1 MPRRPFARL
10 LALLLLA
17 SLILALPLPL
27 ASPGAL
33 TRMALAQMAPAE
45 PLPPAQA
52 VPPAPAAPAA
62 PPRPAEASPAPRPA
76 PPAAH
81 NGNQPASPGRAAS
94 LPPGE
99 AERMLGVLRDET
111 RRNELIRSLET
122 LGAAERARR
131 EGGTPAPAEAPAG
144 ALPPAPASASSAA
157 PVEGAAAPP
166 SAAAAPTAEA
176 PATPQASSVVVP
188 NNLVGQIASGAAE
201 RLRHALDQVMAGAR
215 VLADLPAV
223 ASWASGVARDPV
235 ARVRITD
242 AAWKMLLT
250 FGLGVLAEIAVYH
263 LLRVPR
269 RRLDAMA
276 PAPGGR
282 WNWLRRVP
290 VVAGRLLL
298 DLLPVLGFALVAY
311 PMVEAVRPLPT
322 TELVLLTINNA
333 YVLCRA
339 IMMASRMLLSPAS
352 AHLRLVRMPDE
363 TAAYFTRWL
372 RRIVGLSVFGY
383 ALAEASLQFGVPWA
397 VHDGIIRLIM
407 LLVSLMLVIVVVQK
421 RQVVAG
427 LLRAPALPP
436 GEEPSG
442 SRAALR
448 TLRNRLAEIWHVVVI
463 LWLLALWGVWALEVP
478 DGFSRLLRGTGATL
492 LILGVAKGLDVGLR
506 QLLDRA
512 MALPA
517 GLAARY
523 PGLELRATR
532 YGPLLRGLV
541 SGVLTVAAL
550 LLLLEAW
557 GIGAFAWFTQ
567 GRLGSRILGA
577 LGSIGVSAL
586 VAILVWEVANSAI
599 ARQLTKASREG
610 QAARSAR
617 VRTLLPMMRTAL
629 MIVILIFLVLN
640 VLSEIGVN
648 VAPLI
653 AGASVVGVA
662 IGFGSQTLVKDVV
675 TGLFLLL
682 EDAVAVGDSVT
693 LGTPPQTGVVERLSI
708 RSIRL
713 RAMDGSVHIIP
724 FSAVTSV
731 TNMTRDFAFA
741 MLEFSLSYGEDTD
754 RVAEVLRQI
763 AKEMRA
769 EARWSGAIRDDLD
782 VMGVDRLLETGVV
795 LRARL
800 KTEPSQRFPVGREMN
815 RRIQARF
822 EELGI
827 VIPSPWRKA
836 ATEEDQMHAT
846 GASA

>member
-1 MPRRPFARL
+1 MF
-10 LALLLLA
+10 LA
-17 SLILALPLPL
+17 SLTLALPLPL
-27 ASPGAL
+27 AGPE
-33 TRMALAQMAPAE
+33 ALAQMAPAE
-45 PLPPAQA
+45 PLPPAQP
-52 VPPAPAAPAA
+52 VSPAPAAPT
-62 PPRPAEASPAPRPA
+62 PPRPAEPAPTPRPA
-76 PPAAH
+76 TPPAAH
-81 NGNQPASPGRAAS
+81 NGSQTASPGRAAG

-99 AERMLGVLRDET
+99 AERMLGVLRDES

-122 LGAAERARR
+122 LNAAERARR
-131 EGGTPAPAEAPAG
+131 EGGAPATAEAPSTAPST
-144 ALPPAPASASSAA
+144 APSPAPASAPSAA
-157 PVEGAAAPP
+157 PSAAPAEAAAAAPP
-166 SAAAAPTAEA
+166 AAETAP
-176 PATPQASSVVVP
+176 ASSVVVP

-201 RLRHALDQVMAGAR
+201 RLRHAVAQVMAGAR

-263 LLRVPR
+263 LLRAPR

-276 PAPGGR
+276 PAPGDR

-290 VVAGRLLL
+290 IVAGRLLL

-311 PMVEAVRPLPT
+311 PMVDAVHPLPT
-322 TELVLLTINNA
+322 TELVLLTVNNA

-352 AHLRLVRMPDE
+352 AHLRLIRMPDE

-427 LLRAPALPP
+427 LLRAPELAP

-448 TLRNRLAEIWHVVVI
+448 TLRNRLAGIWHVAVI

-478 DGFSRLLRGTGATL
+478 DGFTRLLRGTGATL

-567 GRLGSRILGA
+567 GRLGSRILAA
-577 LGSIGVSAL
+577 LGSI
-586 VAILVWEVANSAI
+586 
-599 ARQLTKASREG
+599 
-610 QAARSAR
+610 
-617 VRTLLPMMRTAL
+617 
-629 MIVILIFLVLN
+629 
-640 VLSEIGVN
+640 
-648 VAPLI
+648 
-653 AGASVVGVA
+653 AG
-662 IGFGSQTLVKDVV
+662 
-675 TGLFLLL
+675 
-682 EDAVAVGDSVT
+682 
-693 LGTPPQTGVVERLSI
+693 P
-708 RSIRL
+708 
-713 RAMDGSVHIIP
+713 
-724 FSAVTSV
+724 
-731 TNMTRDFAFA
+731 
-741 MLEFSLSYGEDTD
+741 
-754 RVAEVLRQI
+754 
-763 AKEMRA
+763 
-769 EARWSGAIRDDLD
+769 
-782 VMGVDRLLETGVV
+782 
-795 LRARL
+795 RAR
-800 KTEPSQRFPVGREMN
+800 GR
-815 RRIQARF
+815 RRVPPACAPCCR
-822 EELGI
+822 
-827 VIPSPWRKA
+827 
-836 ATEEDQMHAT
+836 
-846 GASA
+846 

>member
-1 MPRRPFARL
+1 M
-10 LALLLLA
+10 
-17 SLILALPLPL
+17 
-27 ASPGAL
+27 
-33 TRMALAQMAPAE
+33 
-45 PLPPAQA
+45 
-52 VPPAPAAPAA
+52 
-62 PPRPAEASPAPRPA
+62 
-76 PPAAH
+76 
-81 NGNQPASPGRAAS
+81 
-94 LPPGE
+94 
-99 AERMLGVLRDET
+99 
-111 RRNELIRSLET
+111 
-122 LGAAERARR
+122 
-131 EGGTPAPAEAPAG
+131 PAPAEA
-144 ALPPAPASASSAA
+144 APAAEVPASS
-157 PVEGAAAPP
+157 
-166 SAAAAPTAEA
+166 
-176 PATPQASSVVVP
+176 PASSSASSVVVP

-201 RLRHALDQVMAGAR
+201 RLRHMLGQVVAGAR

-250 FGLGVLAEIAVYH
+250 FGLGVLAEIVVYH

-276 PAPGGR
+276 PAPGDR

-290 VVAGRLLL
+290 IVAGRLML

-311 PMVEAVRPLPT
+311 PMVDAVHPLPT
-322 TELVLLTINNA
+322 TELVLLTVNNA

-339 IMMASRMLLSPAS
+339 VMMASRMLLSPAS
-352 AHLRLVRMPDE
+352 AHLRLIRMPDE

-407 LLVSLMLVIVVVQK
+407 LLVSLMLIVVVVQK
-421 RQVVAG
+421 RHVVAG
-427 LLRAPALPP
+427 LLRAPELAP
-436 GEEPSG
+436 GEEPTG

-448 TLRNRLAEIWHVVVI
+448 TLRDRLAEIWHIVVI
-463 LWLLALWGVWALEVP
+463 LWLIALWGVWALDVP

-492 LILGVAKGLDVGLR
+492 LILGAAKGLDVGLR
-506 QLLDRA
+506 QLLDRT

-517 GLAARY
+517 GFAARY
-523 PGLELRATR
+523 PGLELRANR
-532 YGPLLRGLV
+532 YAPLLRRLV
-541 SGVLTVAAL
+541 STVLTVAAL
-550 LLLLEAW
+550 LLLMEAW
-557 GIGAFAWFTQ
+557 GISAFAWFTQ
-567 GRLGSRILGA
+567 GRLGSRILSA
-577 LGSIGVSAL
+577 LGSIGVSTA

-599 ARQLTKASREG
+599 ARQLTRASREG

-713 RAMDGSVHIIP
+713 RAVDGSVHIIP
-724 FSAVTSV
+724 FSSVTSV

-763 AKEMRA
+763 AKEMRG
-769 EARWSGAIRDDLD
+769 EARWSTAIRDDMD
-782 VMGVDRLLETGVV
+782 VMGVERLLETGVV

-800 KTEPSQRFPVGREMN
+800 KTEPSQRAPVARELN

-827 VIPSPWRKA
+827 VIPSPWRK
-836 ATEEDQMHAT
+836 TVQEEDQMHAA